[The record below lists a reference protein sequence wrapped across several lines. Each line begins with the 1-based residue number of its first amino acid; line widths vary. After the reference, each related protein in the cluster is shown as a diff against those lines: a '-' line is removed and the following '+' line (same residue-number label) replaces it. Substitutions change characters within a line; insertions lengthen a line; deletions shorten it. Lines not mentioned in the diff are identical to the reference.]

1 MSPESWLD
9 IRNGEAWLGGAPVL
23 RDLNLQ
29 LNLGESTTVLGPN
42 GAGKSSLVKL
52 IDRSLHPIVKTDA
65 HIKLFGCHPV
75 NLWQLRQRIGV
86 VSSDLEER
94 CPGKATSL
102 EVVLSGFFG
111 AMRLGR
117 DQIPSDAQHHHALE
131 LMQRLGLAS
140 ITTTPCDSLSDGQRR
155 RVLIARAL
163 VHNPEVL
170 VLDEPSRA
178 LDLRACH
185 QLISCLQGLCRAGT
199 TVVQVTH
206 RIDTIV
212 PEMKRVLFLQ
222 QGRIIGDGSPAEMLT
237 AERLSELFSTP
248 LTVVEAGG
256 FRQVLPA
263 RLTSGAW

>member
-1 MSPESWLD
+1 MGPESWLD

-111 AMRLGR
+111 AMRPDGTRSL
-117 DQIPSDAQHHHALE
+117 DAQHHHALE
-131 LMQRLGLAS
+131 LMQRLGL
-140 ITTTPCDSLSDGQRR
+140 
-155 RVLIARAL
+155 
-163 VHNPEVL
+163 H
-170 VLDEPSRA
+170 PSPPHPDPSQTVNVAEFSSHGPGPQPR
-178 LDLRACH
+178 
-185 QLISCLQGLCRAGT
+185 SAG
-199 TVVQVTH
+199 
-206 RIDTIV
+206 
-212 PEMKRVLFLQ
+212 
-222 QGRIIGDGSPAEMLT
+222 
-237 AERLSELFSTP
+237 
-248 LTVVEAGG
+248 AG
-256 FRQVLPA
+256 
-263 RLTSGAW
+263 